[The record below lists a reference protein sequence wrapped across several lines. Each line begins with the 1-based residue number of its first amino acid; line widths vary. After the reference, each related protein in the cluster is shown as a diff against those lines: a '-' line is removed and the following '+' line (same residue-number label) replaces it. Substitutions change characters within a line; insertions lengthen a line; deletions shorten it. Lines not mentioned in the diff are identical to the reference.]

1 MIKRILS
8 VISAAAL
15 LSSPAAV
22 FAETNNDISILVNGT
37 KIETDTAPVII
48 NGRTMVPVRAIAENL
63 GCDVIWDET
72 DQGIIVCRDFH
83 LYTFW
88 IGYDTSFDIYDNA
101 VVLENTYSLESAP
114 IIINDRTMLPVR
126 AVAEM
131 MNAEVGWDDA
141 TRTVSINV
149 EQSEPYDYSAFT
161 DSITT
166 YESALYSERDKY
178 KALALGS
185 ADTVTGCIV
194 LETGE
199 TMDFVLYPEFAE
211 QTVNNF
217 ISLAKSGFYNNNIF
231 HRVIEDFVI
240 QGGGF
245 FKSGDD
251 IITKE
256 ADTIRGEFLANG
268 YINFLPHTAGALSM
282 ARTNDPDSASSQF
295 FICDGACPSLNG
307 QYAVFGYVLDSG
319 ELIHELAS
327 AETDEN
333 DMPLNSVAIKEI
345 IIN

>member
-63 GCDVIWDET
+63 GCDVIWDEA
-72 DQGIIVCRDFH
+72 DQGIVVCRDFH

-101 VVLENTYSLESAP
+101 VVPENTYSLESVP
-114 IIINDRTMLPVR
+114 VIINDRTMLPVR

-141 TRTVSINV
+141 TRTVSISV
-149 EQSEPYDYSAFT
+149 EQSEPYDYSPLT
-161 DSITT
+161 DQVLS
-166 YESALYSERDKY
+166 YESALYSVRDKY
-178 KALALGS
+178 RSFSLGT
-185 ADTVTGCIV
+185 ADTVTGRII

-211 QTVNNF
+211 KTVNNF
-217 ISLAKSGFYNNNIF
+217 IVLAKSGFYNNTIF

-240 QGGGF
+240 QGGGY
-245 FKSGDD
+245 FKSEEG
-251 IITKE
+251 ITSKQ
-256 ADTIRGEFLANG
+256 ADTIQGEFLANG

-307 QYAVFGYVLDSG
+307 MYTVFGYVLDSD
-319 ELIHELAS
+319 ELIHKLAA

-333 DMPLNSVAIKEI
+333 DMPINDIVVKEI